1 MGKIVKKTDFF
12 KERLETP
19 VEPEKQTPAAAPA
32 PVSAEPV
39 QKAPE
44 EPRETLAVTAE
55 PEVVIAPLE
64 LGASMAGSVRDTMQ
78 LLAELGQ
85 KELALSVKQAYHDAT
100 SERFSVAVVGE
111 FSRGKSTF
119 LNRFLGGEFLPVGTL
134 PTTAVLTRIRYNG
147 ENVIQCYDQN
157 GKRCLSQPLTEEV
170 WDNLVADNFTD
181 RDPQGTV
188 LVGINDPW
196 LKKSGIELLDTPGA
210 GDLDAKRAQ
219 VIGDALLRADGAIIT
234 ISALQALSMSEKLF
248 IEQRLIARKVPY
260 LMLILTKLDQVPL
273 AQRNELIGYVLGK
286 LKQWSM
292 DIPVFLPYDVELP
305 DGKYADLM
313 GMDRIKDRL
322 IEWRC
327 DPDRA
332 RLTRRW
338 LAGKLVGALAT
349 AAEALQEQRKLLS
362 GKEEE
367 RIEKLR
373 QKQELLEKAKLAWGE
388 LQIGMLA
395 RCTECQEELARK
407 AEECTQTIVERLQY
421 ESNMAASPKRWWNEN
436 YPYRLKIELANL
448 SAALDNL
455 AKRTITA
462 DANWFNGAMEKQFKT
477 HILVEK
483 ENIADKSVY
492 GDYSARADV
501 RFKDLEKRRTLV
513 RVGTSVLTIAGA
525 MLCASAG
532 AYPAIATMGIGTGSS
547 IISEGLFRKE
557 VEKQKLAIRDAIEKN
572 VPDLVEK
579 AMSDSDKRLQAVYN
593 DMIREAEKQEQLWL
607 SAQQSAIAKASGA
620 DRGNLHKVEQ
630 QLAQIDA
637 MTAKLLCL
645 G

>member
-12 KERLETP
+12 KERLEMP

-32 PVSAEPV
+32 PVSAAPV

-44 EPRETLAVTAE
+44 EPRGTPAVTAE
-55 PEVVIAPLE
+55 PEVVIAPLV
-64 LGASMAGSVRDTMQ
+64 LGASMADSVRNTMQ
-78 LLAELGQ
+78 LLVNLGQ
-85 KELALSVKQAYHDAT
+85 KELALSVKQAYQDAT

-134 PTTAVLTRIRYNG
+134 PTTAILTRIRYNR
-147 ENVIQCYDQN
+147 ENVIQHYDQD
-157 GKRCLSQPLTEEV
+157 GKRCLAQPLTEEV
-170 WDNLVADNFTD
+170 WDDLVADNFTG
-181 RDPQGTV
+181 REPQGTA

-210 GDLDAKRAQ
+210 GDLDEKRAQ
-219 VIGDALLRADGAIIT
+219 VIGDTLLRADGAIIT

-273 AQRNELIGYVLGK
+273 AQRNEVIGYVLGK
-286 LKQWSM
+286 LKQWNM
-292 DIPVFLPYDVELP
+292 DIPVFLPYEMELP
-305 DGKYADLM
+305 DGKYADMM

-327 DPDRA
+327 DPGRA

-338 LAGKLVGALAT
+338 LVGKIVGALAT
-349 AAEALQEQRKLLS
+349 AAEALMEQRKLLS

-367 RIEKLR
+367 RQKMLR

-388 LQIGMLA
+388 LQVGMLT
-395 RCTECQEELARK
+395 RCTECQEELVRK
-407 AEECTQTIVERLQY
+407 AEECIQTIVERLQY

-436 YPYRLKIELANL
+436 YPYRLKIELSNL

-455 AKRTITA
+455 AKRTIMA
-462 DANWFNGAMEKQFKT
+462 DANWFNSAMEKQFKA

-483 ENIADKSVY
+483 ERIADKSVY
-492 GDYSARADV
+492 GDYSARVDV

-525 MLCASAG
+525 MVCASAG

-547 IISEGLFRKE
+547 LISESMFKKE
-557 VEKQKLAIRDAIEKN
+557 IEKQKLAICDAIEKN
-572 VPDLVEK
+572 VPVLVEK
-579 AMSDSDKRLQAVYN
+579 AMGDSDKRLQTVYN
-593 DMIREAEKQEQLWL
+593 DMIREAKKQEELWL
-607 SAQQSAIAKASGA
+607 KAQQSAIAKAFDAQSG
-620 DRGNLHKVEQ
+620 DLHKIEQ
-630 QLAQIDA
+630 QLAQIDT
-637 MTAKLLCL
+637 MTEKLLQL